1 MLVILTQLD
10 MLVLLVLDIHM
21 ERDLLMLK
29 LMPRFLPPHTLL
41 DMLDT
46 HTLLDMLD
54 ILMLLDILVIHTLL
68 DMLVLLVLDIHMER
82 DLLMLKLM
90 PRFLPPHTL
99 LDMLVILML
108 LDMLVILTQLDMLV
122 LLEVAETT
130 LEPLFLANYPQT
142 RL

>member
-1 MLVILTQLD
+1 
-10 MLVLLVLDIHM
+10 
-21 ERDLLMLK
+21 
-29 LMPRFLPPHTLL
+29 
-41 DMLDT
+41 MLDT

-54 ILMLLDILVIHTLL
+54 ILM
-68 DMLVLLVLDIHMER
+68 
-82 DLLMLKLM
+82 
-90 PRFLPPHTL
+90 L

-142 RL
+142 CLKMSLKDIVPLLK

>member
-1 MLVILTQLD
+1 
-10 MLVLLVLDIHM
+10 M
-21 ERDLLMLK
+21 ERDLPMLK

-54 ILMLLDILVIHTLL
+54 
-68 DMLVLLVLDIHMER
+68 
-82 DLLMLKLM
+82 
-90 PRFLPPHTL
+90 
-99 LDMLVILML
+99 ILML

-142 RL
+142 C

>member
-1 MLVILTQLD
+1 MGLLDMPVILTLLDMLVILTQLD
-10 MLVLLVLDIHM
+10 MLVLLVLDTDM

-46 HTLLDMLD
+46 HT
-54 ILMLLDILVIHTLL
+54 
-68 DMLVLLVLDIHMER
+68 
-82 DLLMLKLM
+82 
-90 PRFLPPHTL
+90 
-99 LDMLVILML
+99 L

-142 RL
+142 CLKMSLKDIVPLLK

>member
-1 MLVILTQLD
+1 MGDMLVILTQLD
-10 MLVLLVLDIHM
+10 MGVLLVLDIHM

-54 ILMLLDILVIHTLL
+54 ILMLLD
-68 DMLVLLVLDIHMER
+68 
-82 DLLMLKLM
+82 
-90 PRFLPPHTL
+90 
-99 LDMLVILML
+99 MLVILML
-108 LDMLVILTQLDMLV
+108 LDMLVILTQLDML
-122 LLEVAETT
+122 EVAETT

-142 RL
+142 CLKCP

>member
-1 MLVILTQLD
+1 MG
-10 MLVLLVLDIHM
+10 
-21 ERDLLMLK
+21 
-29 LMPRFLPPHTLL
+29 MPRFLPPNTLL

-46 HTLLDMLD
+46 
-54 ILMLLDILVIHTLL
+54 HTLL

-99 LDMLVILML
+99 LGMLVILML

-142 RL
+142 CLKMSLKDIVPLLK